1 MYRQIGCR
9 RFAEVKKYKKIEYMG
24 ENSMQ
29 KYWKKA
35 YRAVKMK
42 KRCYREKVALYRLRK
57 SPEFKYL
64 IES

>member
-1 MYRQIGCR
+1 
-9 RFAEVKKYKKIEYMG
+9 
-24 ENSMQ
+24 MQ

-35 YRAVKMK
+35 YRAIKMK

-57 SPEFKYL
+57 SPELKYL